1 MKLKKIKNTLLVV
14 LTLAL
19 VSVASVAITYAL
31 VENSLGSATNEFTN
45 ETISVQLSEVKW
57 DGEKGPND
65 TDVDI
70 PADVQKG
77 QQIAQSYSAGQSIP
91 KNPKLSNTS
100 DTSGTATSDPK
111 EWVAIKATYTATVV
125 VDGTPT
131 TYTYTNYS
139 TFLRATGAQV
149 RSAVTATNGFN
160 TTNWE
165 PKATDA
171 NTIFYYKTKLD
182 NGASTAT
189 LFDTIEMQALTTEN
203 GKYVTYDASGNKV
216 LADALP
222 TFEIKLEGFAVQAE
236 AVEYATAKTEL
247 DKLM

>member
-57 DGEKGPND
+57 DGEMGPND
-65 TDVDI
+65 TDADV
-70 PADVQKG
+70 PADGQKG
-77 QQIAQSYSAGQSIP
+77 RDMAQSYSAGQSIP

-100 DTSGTATSDPK
+100 DTSATATTDPQ
-111 EWVAIKATYTATVV
+111 EWVAIKATYSATAVV
-125 VDGTPT
+125 GGVST
-131 TYTYTNYS
+131 TYTYTNYAD
-139 TFLRATGAQV
+139 FLAATGAQV
-149 RSAVTATNGFN
+149 HSAVTAADGFN
-160 TTNWE
+160 TTDWE
-165 PKATDA
+165 AKDA
-171 NTIFYYKTKLD
+171 NNTVFYYKTKLD
-182 NGASTAT
+182 NRASTAT
-189 LFDTIEMQALTTEN
+189 LFDTIEMKALATES
-203 GKYVTYDASGNKV
+203 GKYKILDASGSEV

-222 TFEIKLEGFAVQAE
+222 TFEIKLEGFAVQAD
-236 AVEYATAKTEL
+236 AVVYATAKTEL